1 MGEEAC
7 RSHGNRLVS
16 AEIII
21 GVRDTTMNATM
32 ESSPQPQQ
40 RSIELGVSPQYAQAH
55 GWVVHA
61 LTGWLSAYYME
72 DPRFRVLRRFHELE
86 TGIEVWVCE
95 HEGDLPMKRLIAR
108 LRTDFPPYQIHE
120 RTTSSGEGLRYLV
133 DLP

>member
-1 MGEEAC
+1 MQGKSC
-7 RSHGNRLVS
+7 LLDHLSIDWKSFRLGSV
-16 AEIII
+16 
-21 GVRDTTMNATM
+21 GDMTTN
-32 ESSPQPQQ
+32 EREPEDQQ
-40 RSIELGVSPQYAQAH
+40 QYVELGVSPQYANEH

-61 LTGWLSAYYME
+61 LSGWLSAYYME

-95 HEGDLPMKRLIAR
+95 HEGDRLMKRLIAR

-120 RTTSSGEGLRYLV
+120 RTAPSGAGVRYLL

>member
-1 MGEEAC
+1 
-7 RSHGNRLVS
+7 
-16 AEIII
+16 
-21 GVRDTTMNATM
+21 M
-32 ESSPQPQQ
+32 EPSSQPQQ

>member
-1 MGEEAC
+1 MAGHD
-7 RSHGNRLVS
+7 S
-16 AEIII
+16 
-21 GVRDTTMNATM
+21 
-32 ESSPQPQQ
+32 ESPNQQ
-40 RSIELGVSPQYAQAH
+40 CIELGVSPQYAKEH

-61 LTGWLSAYYME
+61 LSGWLSAYYME

-95 HEGDLPMKRLIAR
+95 HEGERLMKRLIAR

-120 RTTSSGEGLRYLV
+120 RPMSSGAGRRYLL

>member
-1 MGEEAC
+1 M
-7 RSHGNRLVS
+7 S
-16 AEIII
+16 A
-21 GVRDTTMNATM
+21 AA

-95 HEGDLPMKRLIAR
+95 HEGDVPMKRLIAR
-108 LRTDFPPYQIHE
+108 LRSDFPPYQIHE
-120 RTTSSGEGLRYLV
+120 RTASSGEGLRYLV

>member
-1 MGEEAC
+1 
-7 RSHGNRLVS
+7 
-16 AEIII
+16 
-21 GVRDTTMNATM
+21 M
-32 ESSPQPQQ
+32 ESSNQSQQ

-61 LTGWLSAYYME
+61 LAGWLSAYYME

-95 HEGDLPMKRLIAR
+95 HAGDLPMKRLIAR

-120 RTTSSGEGLRYLV
+120 RASPSGGTLRYLV
-133 DLP
+133 DLPSPG